1 MLLPAGDAMITAQQ
15 QKNVLT
21 RNGMDIGGQTMKKR
35 EVAAALA
42 LLSAVSAMCLKV
54 MKVVGDR
61 LAKEQRPTPPHEDGE

>member
-1 MLLPAGDAMITAQQ
+1 
-15 QKNVLT
+15 
-21 RNGMDIGGQTMKKR
+21 MKKR

-61 LAKEQRPTPPHEDGE
+61 LEREQQPTPPHEDGE